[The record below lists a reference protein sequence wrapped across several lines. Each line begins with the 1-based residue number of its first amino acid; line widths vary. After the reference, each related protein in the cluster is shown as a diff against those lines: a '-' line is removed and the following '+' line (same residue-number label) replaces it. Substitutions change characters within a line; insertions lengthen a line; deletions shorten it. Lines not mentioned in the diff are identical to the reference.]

1 MRKVILISFL
11 CALFSCENDD
21 MNTTQQI
28 LNDPGIRLNYVS
40 NEFYNNNEAIN
51 NELKRFKLFK
61 QNYIRNSIG
70 NTDDQNLIMKSTDIP
85 EYGITIEEDNVAHI
99 QAGEYES
106 FTFQIY
112 NHYVTDELHNL
123 CLSKRNDGS
132 YNAYIYKYDLS
143 QNQINQL
150 DNGIMPSDLGSDASI
165 ISIEYLETTNMPLNI
180 KSTFDPCEEYPC
192 TVTHGG
198 IIYWMFGANKC
209 HSFESRLINGSWVI
223 TYPEVACPPEYTD
236 GSDQNGGSS
245 GGNTSGGTTQGG
257 TQSAGGSTQGSGG
270 TTQGGTQGGGTNT
283 NPNGDNGWAGGGN
296 GGSGSNNNNST
307 NSNDDENE
315 TYYCRQTEDGGEG
328 ECLSDITTP
337 VACVEEE
344 CEDEEDCN
352 TSKDDLKDVF
362 PNTSDSRLQEISD
375 AINEHA
381 ADFDI
386 DTKEELQHFLSQAGH
401 ESSKFN
407 TFEEN
412 LNYRIH
418 KLGIDYWKKRFNPY
432 TSYTNPPTTTI
443 DSTKR
448 NPNDFASS
456 TSSIYVDNE
465 KFANY
470 VYCCRMNNGDEDSGD
485 GYKFR
490 GRGIFQLTGKSNYTE
505 FNQYYQENYD
515 ENIDLSL
522 NPDLVATD
530 MEIVVISA
538 LWYYKEKVLND
549 IDIDENTNVED
560 VTEKING
567 GTNGLNDRE
576 EVFNL
581 CELYI
586 ECN

>member
-70 NTDDQNLIMKSTDIP
+70 NTDDLNLIMKSTDIP

-198 IIYWMFGANKC
+198 TIYWMFGANKC

-223 TYPEVACPPEYTD
+223 TYPEVACPPEYTN

-270 TTQGGTQGGGTNT
+270 TTQGGTQSGGTNT

-296 GGSGSNNNNST
+296 VGSGSNNNNST

-337 VACVEEE
+337 VACVENCLEDIQEQCDQVTDFLEQNPNFKTVLKSLDDNSNINYEKSCSKFEGIDTIIYEE
-344 CEDEEDCN
+344 GLPNAPEVRIPTGLTNKFQAFAHYHYET
-352 TSKDDLKDVF
+352 TSTPEGDTESVFTLNDLIEIARLASFDQLDDNFVTFLSTGKGTYYAFTIGDTQKFLNNMNALLNPTV
-362 PNTSDSRLQEISD
+362 PNTTD
-375 AINEHA
+375 
-381 ADFDI
+381 
-386 DTKEELQHFLSQAGH
+386 
-401 ESSKFN
+401 
-407 TFEEN
+407 
-412 LNYRIH
+412 
-418 KLGIDYWKKRFNPY
+418 
-432 TSYTNPPTTTI
+432 
-443 DSTKR
+443 
-448 NPNDFASS
+448 PNDVIAWNENRIKWN
-456 TSSIYVDNE
+456 SIKD
-465 KFANY
+465 KFY
-470 VYCCRMNNGDEDSGD
+470 RGEDS
-485 GYKFR
+485 K
-490 GRGIFQLTGKSNYTE
+490 IKASNSDNTE
-505 FNQYYQENYD
+505 VLGAFLELLHEADLGLNMFKADQDFNSFSKVTFDPNSPN
-515 ENIDLSL
+515 NI
-522 NPDLVATD
+522 
-530 MEIVVISA
+530 
-538 LWYYKEKVLND
+538 K
-549 IDIDENTNVED
+549 ED
-560 VTEKING
+560 V
-567 GTNGLNDRE
+567 
-576 EVFNL
+576 
-581 CELYI
+581 
-586 ECN
+586 CN